1 MNCTLA
7 IASVATVCASANAAV
22 FTFTNLS
29 AWQQAV
35 DNPSIDLFAA
45 GVSPS
50 FTTETFNSIG
60 PGSSAGFSGGTGWNS
75 WAAASSAGT
84 VRSTGTGLYSEPAGT
99 SLLFTFG
106 PPAAGEAGVLGI
118 GGDFRFVNSDGV
130 AQDGRIWIRLA
141 NGASIVRTFT
151 ATDSFVG
158 FWTNDLS
165 APIAALRIQPVG
177 AAASTYFVGADTL
190 YFGTVPAP
198 GAISLLAAAGLIGAN
213 RRRA

>member
-1 MNCTLA
+1 MNFTIS
-7 IASVATVCASANAAV
+7 IAAVAAVCASANAAV
-22 FTFTNLS
+22 FTFTNAS

-35 DNPSIDLFAA
+35 DNPAIDLFAA
-45 GVSPS
+45 GISPS
-50 FTTETFNSIG
+50 FITETFDG
-60 PGSSAGFSGGTGWNS
+60 VAVGSSSGYSGGSAWSAWAASSSGGT
-75 WAAASSAGT
+75 
-84 VRSTGTGLYSEPAGT
+84 VVSTGTGLYSQPAGT
-99 SLLFTFG
+99 SLLFNFG
-106 PPAAGEAGVLGI
+106 PPAAGEVGVMGI

-130 AQDGRIWIRLA
+130 RQDGRIWVRLA

-151 ATDSFVG
+151 ANDSFVG

-177 AAASTYFVGADTL
+177 ASASSFFVGVDNL

-198 GAISLLAAAGLIGAN
+198 GAISLLAAAGLIGST

>member
-1 MNCTLA
+1 MNFTISIAAVAAVCT
-7 IASVATVCASANAAV
+7 SANAAV
-22 FTFTNLS
+22 FTFTNYS

-35 DNPSIDLFAA
+35 ANPAIDLFAPEVT
-45 GVSPS
+45 GS
-50 FTTETFNSIG
+50 FITETFNGVAVGTNSTYSG
-60 PGSSAGFSGGTGWNS
+60 GSGWSAWAASSSGGT
-75 WAAASSAGT
+75 
-84 VRSTGTGLYSEPAGT
+84 VFSTGSGLFSQPAGT
-99 SLLFTFG
+99 SLLFNFG

-130 AQDGRIWIRLA
+130 RQDGRIWVRLA

-151 ATDSFVG
+151 ANDSFVG

-177 AAASTYFVGADTL
+177 ASASSFFVGADNL

-198 GAISLLAAAGLIGAN
+198 GAICLLGAAGLIGGN